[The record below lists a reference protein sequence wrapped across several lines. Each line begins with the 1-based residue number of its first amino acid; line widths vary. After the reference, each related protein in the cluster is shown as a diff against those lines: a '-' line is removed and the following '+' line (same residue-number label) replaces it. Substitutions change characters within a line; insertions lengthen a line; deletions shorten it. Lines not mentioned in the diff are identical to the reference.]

1 MEDMKLFHLTLPK
14 AHPRI
19 YEQIEHGGTGYR
31 EARHAD
37 FQMIVDM
44 RREEAAE
51 RRRRS

>member
-1 MEDMKLFHLTLPK
+1 MKLFHLALPK

-19 YEQIEHGGTGYR
+19 YEQIERGGGTGYR